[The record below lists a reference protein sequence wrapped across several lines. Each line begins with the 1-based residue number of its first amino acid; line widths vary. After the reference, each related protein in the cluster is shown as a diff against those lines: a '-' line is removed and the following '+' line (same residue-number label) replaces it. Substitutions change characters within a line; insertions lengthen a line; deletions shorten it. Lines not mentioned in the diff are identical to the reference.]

1 MRITHSA
8 DTLLRMLSETTL
20 RNLRN
25 GKMRWAAPALLALAI
40 VALALGLAAPAAAQT
55 ARLAPLRGTVYLWAD
70 GQLQRVPRVAVSTG
84 LAQTRTDER
93 GRFEFAANQRS
104 GRIMAVKPGFDVV
117 RRDVY
122 GDNVTIV
129 LREIVARG
137 LFVSFTQAPQAGVQ
151 RWILDLVERD
161 LINAVVIDIKEEA
174 GLVVNFAGTETTDAI
189 GATAEPNGMA
199 EFLQQLGELGVYR
212 IGRIVTFMDSY
223 YTAWHP
229 QDTLQHIHGYRFV
242 DGGGN
247 RWSSPFSP
255 DARRYNIEIG
265 VAAAPYVDEV
275 QFDYVR
281 LPYEDGLAA
290 RAIYASV
297 GREAAINAFA
307 EDAAEALHLAGA
319 AVSFDLF
326 GIIAVSVDD
335 AGLGQS
341 IGSLSRHLDYISPML
356 YPSGWSRG
364 SFGLSYP
371 PSQPGLVI
379 RRSMAATMAR
389 LAEDSH
395 AEVRPWLQDFT
406 DYQER
411 HVWYGPAQVRSQ
423 IVEAAAAGG
432 YGFMLWD
439 ARRQYQES
447 ALEGAA
453 DLAWT
458 PRWAAP

>member
-1 MRITHSA
+1 MISTRDA
-8 DTLLRMLSETTL
+8 DTLARMLSTPTL
-20 RNLRN
+20 RNAAA
-25 GKMRWAAPALLALAI
+25 RWVALALLALGLA
-40 VALALGLAAPAAAQT
+40 ALALAQAAPAAAQT
-55 ARLAPLRGTVYLWAD
+55 RSSSPLRGAVYLWSE

-84 LAQTRTDER
+84 LAQVRTDAQ
-93 GRFEFAANQRS
+93 GRFEFPAAQRS
-104 GRIMAVKPGFDVV
+104 GRIMAVKPGFNVV

-122 GDNVTIV
+122 GDHVTIV

-137 LFVSFTQAPQAGVQ
+137 LFVSFTQAPQIGVQ
-151 RWILDLVERD
+151 RWIRDLVERD
-161 LINAVVIDIKEEA
+161 LINTVVIDIKEEA
-174 GLVVNFAGTETTDAI
+174 GRVVNFAATPTTDAI
-189 GATAEPNGMA
+189 GSTTDANGMA
-199 EFLQQLGELGVYR
+199 EFLQELGEMGVYR
-212 IGRIVTFMDSY
+212 IGRIVTFMDSH

-265 VAAAPYVDEV
+265 VAAAEHVDEV

-307 EDAAEALHLAGA
+307 EEAAEALHLAGV
-319 AVSFDLF
+319 AVSFDVF
-326 GIIAVSVDD
+326 GIIAISADD
-335 AGLGQS
+335 SGLGQS
-341 IGSLSRHLDYISPML
+341 LRSLSEHLDYISPML
-356 YPSGWSRG
+356 YPSGWSSG

-379 RRSMAATMAR
+379 RHSMAATMSR

-439 ARRQYQES
+439 ARRDYQEA
-447 ALEGAA
+447 ALVGAA
-453 DLAWT
+453 DLAWS
-458 PRWAAP
+458 PRWAAAR